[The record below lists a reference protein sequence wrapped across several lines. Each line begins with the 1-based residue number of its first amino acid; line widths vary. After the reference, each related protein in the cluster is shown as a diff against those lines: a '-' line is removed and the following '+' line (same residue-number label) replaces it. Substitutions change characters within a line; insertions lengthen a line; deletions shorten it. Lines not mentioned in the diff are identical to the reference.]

1 MHKLLVYLLI
11 VVFPVLGLAV
21 DAIDQTNKIQYEID
35 AKDLTVGKNTEIQNK
50 KTGEYLDVEIIRV
63 NREGGAKE
71 VELYDAK
78 KKKVFCSSLRSKLS
92 MKFLKVNSS
101 R

>member
-50 KTGEYLDVEIIRV
+50 KTGEYLDVEII
-63 NREGGAKE
+63 E
-71 VELYDAK
+71 
-78 KKKVFCSSLRSKLS
+78 
-92 MKFLKVNSS
+92 
-101 R
+101 